1 MNVLGI
7 KFERT
12 MKWREQVSKAVKEL
26 NTNLY
31 GIKIIKKY
39 FSVEEVKN
47 LRKAVYYTKLYNG
60 AEIWH
65 IPGLSLA
72 LNKSIKFASANA
84 RRTCLPGMSI
94 MNTHTEIHN
103 MAQRALPANVCMC
116 KYAIMFYKLIQ
127 NIICEDEFLY
137 LNFQLLDNE
146 RVTKFKFVKQ
156 QSFDVGKNIL
166 LNRMYDT
173 IDNKIDKKWLQ
184 LGLDSYKIECK
195 DLFLK
200 LMMLSLGGPT
210 K

>member
-1 MNVLGI
+1 MVAESARICGSVGFMLGV
-7 KFERT
+7 T
-12 MKWREQVSKAVKEL
+12 SYLGCAWCDLEL
-26 NTNLY
+26 HGY
-31 GIKIIKKY
+31 IG
-39 FSVEEVKN
+39 
-47 LRKAVYYTKLYNG
+47 LRINI
-60 AEIWH
+60 IWH